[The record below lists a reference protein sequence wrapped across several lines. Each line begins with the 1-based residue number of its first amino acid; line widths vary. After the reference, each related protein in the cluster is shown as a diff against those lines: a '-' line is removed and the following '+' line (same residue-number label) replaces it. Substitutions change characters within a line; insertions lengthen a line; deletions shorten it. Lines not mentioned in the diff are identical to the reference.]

1 MVRKN
6 KRLKNK
12 RLIFAVYS
20 PAIYG
25 GAELSGL
32 LTANIMYHHVSRWE
46 MLFPIGIFV
55 ILAKISISVRM
66 YGQKHIDTS
75 IDGK

>member
-20 PAIYG
+20 PAIYSR
-25 GAELSGL
+25 AELSGL

>member
-1 MVRKN
+1 MAGKGSQLKLRN
-6 KRLKNK
+6 KRLD
-12 RLIFAVYS
+12 FAVYS
-20 PAIYG
+20 PAVYG

-55 ILAKISISVRM
+55 ILAKISVSVRM
-66 YGQKHIDTS
+66 YIDTS